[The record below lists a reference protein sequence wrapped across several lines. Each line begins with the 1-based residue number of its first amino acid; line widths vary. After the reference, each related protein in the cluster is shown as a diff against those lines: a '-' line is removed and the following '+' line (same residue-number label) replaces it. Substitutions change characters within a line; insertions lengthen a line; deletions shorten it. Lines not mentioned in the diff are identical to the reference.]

1 MEPITLFR
9 WIRAPHK
16 PFSDQRN
23 CQTAGPSLRMTI
35 ARLPRCIVILL
46 RHGLAQENLQAL
58 RAKRRGGPSRSEL
71 LCGGNVVPLK
81 RSGADNFR
89 LATTRERRGE
99 PGPVST

>member
-1 MEPITLFR
+1 MEPLTLFR

-23 CQTAGPSLRMTI
+23 SQTAGPSLRMTI

-58 RAKRRGGPSRSEL
+58 RAKRGGCGPSRSEL
-71 LCGGNVVPLK
+71 LCGGNIV
-81 RSGADNFR
+81 GARLDNFHDISDLYR
-89 LATTRERRGE
+89 LVANVR
-99 PGPVST
+99 